1 MVLDTQKRKQVTYF
15 TGTEIENTCMKGSQT
30 LFVVGVR
37 PVEEIEMLAKNNN
50 ANHIYFGTSQSF
62 NPETDEEMHQWTVM
76 MRDLL
81 DRDFYVT
88 LDFGIEYIEKV
99 TATGLMRYEKFV
111 PMISAKIPNIYKL
124 NKNTTLK
131 IDDITWGLT
140 NSGVWSKNLKEI
152 TNDMHYTDWEEYVG
166 DTVID
171 VDNNE

>member
-81 DRDFYVT
+81 DRDFHVT

-99 TATGLMRYEKFV
+99 TATGLMKYEKFV

-140 NSGVWSKNLKEI
+140 NSGVWRKNVKEI

>member
-62 NPETDEEMHQWTVM
+62 NPETDDEMHQWTVM

-99 TATGLMRYEKFV
+99 TDTGLMKFERFI
-111 PMISAKIPNIYKL
+111 PMVSAKIPNIYKL

-131 IDDITWGLT
+131 IDDVTWGHSNT
-140 NSGVWSKNLKEI
+140 GVWSKNLKDI
-152 TNDMHYTDWEEYVG
+152 TEHMHYTDWSEYVG

-171 VDNNE
+171 VDNED

>member
-15 TGTEIENTCMKGSQT
+15 TGTEIENTCMKGAQT

-37 PVEEIEMLAKNNN
+37 PVEEIEMLANNNN
-50 ANHIYFGTSQSF
+50 AKHIYFGTSQSF
-62 NPETDEEMHQWTVM
+62 HPETDEEMHQWTVM

-81 DRDFYVT
+81 DRDFHVT

-99 TATGLMRYEKFV
+99 TATGLMKYEKFV

-152 TNDMHYTDWEEYVG
+152 TNDMHYTDWDEYVG